1 MDQRNRPGTLRL
13 AAEGLIGT
21 KSNPRARRA
30 AIHRHM
36 ETQELTVGD
45 QKVERVNK
53 EQLVELLNGDLSRE
67 YQAIIT
73 YIQYAASVTGPYR
86 QELKQ
91 FFSNEVPDE
100 TMHAQYLADKV
111 SAMGGVPSVTPEPV
125 PQETD
130 VRKMLEN
137 IVEAERTARN
147 NYSVR
152 ATQADALGEV
162 GLANHLEDM
171 ADDESGHLDE
181 TLKILQGWPPG
192 G

>member
-1 MDQRNRPGTLRL
+1 MSDDL
-13 AAEGLIGT
+13 
-21 KSNPRARRA
+21 
-30 AIHRHM
+30 M
-36 ETQELTVGD
+36 VGD
-45 QKVERVNK
+45 TKVERVNK

-86 QELKQ
+86 QELKT
-91 FFSNEVPDE
+91 FFANEIPDE
-100 TMHAQYLADKV
+100 TMHAQYLAGKI
-111 SAMGGVPSVTPEPV
+111 AALGGVPTVTAEKV

-130 VRKMLEN
+130 VKKMLEN

-152 ATQADALGEV
+152 SKQADELGEV

-181 TLKILQGWPPG
+181 TLKILEGWR
-192 G
+192 